1 MSEEEEAEEEVEED
15 MLWIQGKALNLVE
28 FTGTVAQA
36 IPGPR
41 VGDTKLPWMLAVPLT
56 YAVTTLVTA
65 VVTTVNKLSSPKA
78 QRKKLVSHSVSCS
91 LFLLCSCSLFLLCS
105 CSLFCSLFHSVLA
118 LCFYQELI
126 QSLVFE
132 SLQMNQNAMICK
144 SIDELLQREGTV
156 SSFELKALEEK
167 V

>member
-15 MLWIQGKALNLVE
+15 MLWIQEKALNLVE

-56 YAVTTLVTA
+56 YAVTTLVTTA
-65 VVTTVNKLSSPKA
+65 VKTVNKLSSPKA

-91 LFLLCSCSLFLLCS
+91 LFHSVLGLCFYSVPALCFTLFLLSVSLCSCSLFFTLFLLSVSLCSCSLFLPRTDSKFGFLNLS
-105 CSLFCSLFHSVLA
+105 
-118 LCFYQELI
+118 
-126 QSLVFE
+126 
-132 SLQMNQNAMICK
+132 
-144 SIDELLQREGTV
+144 R
-156 SSFELKALEEK
+156 
-167 V
+167 